1 MKLEYQEIPDNN
13 KKRKIFK
20 KKELDM
26 ESKVKS
32 QVKHSK
38 TSHRQGGD
46 SEKKKG
52 TLSIYTYLN
61 FKQFGLAVRID
72 DGIKVTVL
80 WFETH
85 IKFEKK

>member
-1 MKLEYQEIPDNN
+1 MMSYEETPDNN

-26 ESKVKS
+26 EAKVKS
-32 QVKHSK
+32 QVKRPK
-38 TSHRQGGD
+38 A
-46 SEKKKG
+46 EKKKS

-61 FKQFGLAVRID
+61 FRQFGLAIRID
-72 DGIKVTVL
+72 DGIKTTVL

-85 IKFEKK
+85 IKLEKR

>member
-1 MKLEYQEIPDNN
+1 MKLEYEETPDNN

-26 ESKVKS
+26 EAKVKS

-38 TSHRQGGD
+38 T
-46 SEKKKG
+46 EKKKS

-72 DGIKVTVL
+72 DGIKTTVL

-85 IKFEKK
+85 IKFEKR

>member
-1 MKLEYQEIPDNN
+1 MRNIF
-13 KKRKIFK
+13 RKEDK
-20 KKELDM
+20 NM
-26 ESKVKS
+26 EAKVKS

-38 TSHRQGGD
+38 T
-46 SEKKKG
+46 EKKKN

-61 FKQFGLAVRID
+61 FKQFGLAIRID
-72 DGIKVTVL
+72 DGLKTTFL

>member
-1 MKLEYQEIPDNN
+1 MKLEYEETLDNN

-20 KKELDM
+20 KKELNM
-26 ESKVKS
+26 EAKVKS

-38 TSHRQGGD
+38 T
-46 SEKKKG
+46 EKKKS

-72 DGIKVTVL
+72 DGIKTTVL
-80 WFETH
+80 LFETH
-85 IKFEKK
+85 IKFEKR

>member
-1 MKLEYQEIPDNN
+1 MEYEEVPDKN

-26 ESKVKS
+26 ESKVETKRPTTKKVDK
-32 QVKHSK
+32 VKN
-38 TSHRQGGD
+38 
-46 SEKKKG
+46 

-61 FKQFGLAVRID
+61 FKQFGIAVRID
-72 DGIKVTVL
+72 DGIKVTL
-80 WFETH
+80 AWFETH

>member
-1 MKLEYQEIPDNN
+1 MSYEETLDNN

-26 ESKVKS
+26 EAKVKS

-38 TSHRQGGD
+38 T
-46 SEKKKG
+46 EKKKG

-61 FKQFGLAVRID
+61 FRQFGLAVRID
-72 DGIKVTVL
+72 DGIKITVL

-85 IKFEKK
+85 IKFEKR